1 MDGRAVPIALPRA
14 RATDPASAPNAS
26 WEGFVLEKT
35 LAEANPDQAY
45 FWGTHAG
52 AELDLMLWTRGR
64 RIGVEIKRVDAP
76 RRTPSMTAA
85 LRDLSLDALY
95 VLYPAEL
102 RYEIG
107 ERITAVPTA
116 ERFSL
121 EAPA

>member
-1 MDGRAVPIALPRA
+1 
-14 RATDPASAPNAS
+14 
-26 WEGFVLEKT
+26 
-35 LAEANPDQAY
+35 
-45 FWGTHAG
+45 
-52 AELDLMLWTRGR
+52 MLWTRGR

>member
-1 MDGRAVPIALPRA
+1 MPQVLASRRQIGTAVRHVGLVVTLFATSAAAQSGQNLERPGHWKTRYDDGAAV
-14 RATDPASAPNAS
+14 TDRR
-26 WEGFVLEKT
+26 FVVMR
-35 LAEANPDQAY
+35 P
-45 FWGTHAG
+45 
-52 AELDLMLWTRGR
+52 
-64 RIGVEIKRVDAP
+64 GVEIKRVDAP

-95 VLYPAEL
+95 VLYPGEL
-102 RYEIG
+102 RSEIG